1 MHLTSSSTSSS
12 LPSPA
17 LSSITLSRH
26 APIGIAQYPS
36 PCYHGMY
43 TQMHHF
49 AFTNE
54 CLFWR
59 ASLPHHPRHRHTSIK
74 LPLLRHKIGATVTT
88 VYCLS
93 FVVRPR
99 RYERQADY
107 AAFNVCVGHLY
118 ASAFNIP
125 MITTTIVAIVHL
137 PPHCCHDISTDACRA
152 TAWPLAGC
160 MSLTL
165 AAALVSFVATC
176 CCD

>member
-59 ASLPHHPRHRHTSIK
+59 SSLPHHPRHRHTSIK

-88 VYCLS
+88 GYCLS

-99 RYERQADY
+99 WYERQADY
-107 AAFNVCVGHLY
+107 AAKFNVCGNHLY
-118 ASAFNIP
+118 ASAFDMLRAALSENGAEKWDGSIVP
-125 MITTTIVAIVHL
+125 MTTMTIVAIV
-137 PPHCCHDISTDACRA
+137 PEESDKKNNN
-152 TAWPLAGC
+152 
-160 MSLTL
+160 
-165 AAALVSFVATC
+165 
-176 CCD
+176 